1 MISIITN
8 INPDMSTKEAAEDTY
23 FYLKLLTERC
33 TLKVIVL

>member
-23 FYLKLLTERC
+23 FLFETFNGTVYA
-33 TLKVIVL
+33 